1 MIPFFQVEEEQEKC
15 DMYRGVI
22 NMVLRCARNAAF
34 HLNHFDVMV
43 SQLTDHLA
51 ALFAIIGEA
60 QHTKSLKVQ
69 SSLYVVRKLK
79 LLHCP

>member
-1 MIPFFQVEEEQEKC
+1 MPQVEEEQEKC
-15 DMYRGVI
+15 DMYQGVI

-60 QHTKSLKVQ
+60 QHTRSLKVHHI
-69 SSLYVVRKLK
+69 SGSIL
-79 LLHCP
+79 